1 MKIHFNSLRAR
12 LTFWFLAVT
21 VLSLATVVTI
31 IYFQR
36 ASAIRDEEFVKLQ
49 VVRDLKVVQLSSWI
63 EGRADDLIVAAGDH
77 EIRALEIVF
86 NENGDDS
93 QATTLATARGLLQRH
108 LDHYSSYKELF
119 VINASSGAVVIS
131 TDASQEGSDMST
143 ASFFTEPLRTRQ
155 AHIEDIYYSE
165 TEQRPAMAFS
175 IPIFC
180 LHHEGE
186 HLIGVLV
193 ARVDLDDSLFPLLE
207 DRTGMGET
215 GETLIVNQDVLALN
229 DLRWHEDAVLKL
241 KISAAPAVRAAQGET
256 GIVETGDYRGEQVL
270 AAYTHIPQTG
280 WGFVAK
286 RDLDEI
292 YAPIRS
298 MLESMVLVAV
308 VVILFVIVISLLIA
322 RSISNPV
329 RDLTRATT
337 RMAGGEQ
344 GVRVDVHT
352 GDELE
357 VMTAAF
363 NQMASKLDTAR
374 EEVMARDWLNAGIT
388 GLDDVIRGEKE
399 LSQLCTDSI
408 TMLARYLDVQVGT
421 LSLADHGN
429 AQLTLTAHYAYQEKP
444 GATTT
449 FGFGEGL
456 VGQAALEKK
465 QILINEVSDA
475 PITITSALGAMAPRS
490 ILCLPLLYEGEVA
503 GVIELGS
510 LHPFTELQQE
520 FLQQIEER
528 LAIAIRVAQSR
539 ETQKA
544 LLEETQAQS
553 EELQT
558 QQEEL
563 RDSNEELEGKSN
575 ALTAERAQ
583 SKEERRKS

>member
-1 MKIHFNSLRAR
+1 
-12 LTFWFLAVT
+12 
-21 VLSLATVVTI
+21 
-31 IYFQR
+31 
-36 ASAIRDEEFVKLQ
+36 
-49 VVRDLKVVQLSSWI
+49 
-63 EGRADDLIVAAGDH
+63 
-77 EIRALEIVF
+77 
-86 NENGDDS
+86 
-93 QATTLATARGLLQRH
+93 
-108 LDHYSSYKELF
+108 
-119 VINASSGAVVIS
+119 
-131 TDASQEGSDMST
+131 
-143 ASFFTEPLRTRQ
+143 
-155 AHIEDIYYSE
+155 
-165 TEQRPAMAFS
+165 
-175 IPIFC
+175 
-180 LHHEGE
+180 
-186 HLIGVLV
+186 
-193 ARVDLDDSLFPLLE
+193 
-207 DRTGMGET
+207 MGKT
-215 GETLIVNQDVLALN
+215 GETLIVNQDVFALN
-229 DLRWHEDAVLKL
+229 DLRWQEDAILNL
-241 KISAAPAVRAAQGET
+241 KISAAPAVKAAQGET
-256 GIVETGDYRGEQVL
+256 GIIEVGDYRGEEVL

-292 YAPIRS
+292 YAPIHS
-298 MLESMVLVAV
+298 MLVSMVFVVV
-308 VVILFVIVISLLIA
+308 VVILFVVAISLFIA
-322 RSISNPV
+322 RSISYPI

-337 RMAGGEQ
+337 RMASGEE
-344 GVRVDVHT
+344 GVRVDVRT

-357 VMTAAF
+357 VMATAF

-510 LHPFTELQQE
+510 LHPFTELQQK

-563 RDSNEELEGKSN
+563 RDSNEELEEKSQ